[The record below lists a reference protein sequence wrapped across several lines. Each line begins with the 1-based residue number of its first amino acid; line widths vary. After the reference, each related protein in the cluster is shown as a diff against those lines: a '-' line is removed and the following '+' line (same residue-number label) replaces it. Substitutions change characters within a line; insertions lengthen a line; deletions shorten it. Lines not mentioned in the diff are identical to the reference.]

1 MNINLILFFLVVAIL
16 PATLNVYGVLLAT
29 PQYLFN
35 VNQVIIDGTIV
46 SSKQLSLTQIEYEIK
61 VNNYFKNS
69 QENES
74 ITAVGPTFESGELYG
89 KIYEVDDSALFYL
102 NLIENQYRISPYS
115 LQATSECS
123 PRQML
128 GLYLLPD
135 ELHLEQQ
142 KVDPQLFKKCI
153 PYLSSLSDTVRPPLK
168 QTESGLVIDDI
179 SCFHDLQLIIKQS
192 TNTPSCV
199 KPSSMNELLSRGWG
213 ILPI

>member
-1 MNINLILFFLVVAIL
+1 MNINLILFFLALAIL

-35 VNQVIIDGTIV
+35 VNQVIIDGTVV
-46 SSKQLSLTQIEYEIK
+46 SSKQLSLTQIEYVLK

-69 QENES
+69 QENEL
-74 ITAVGPTFESGELYG
+74 ITAVGPTFKSGELYG

-135 ELHLEQQ
+135 ELHLEHQ

-153 PYLSSLSDTVRPPLK
+153 PYLSSLSDPVRSPLK
-168 QTESGLVIDDI
+168 QTKSGLVIDDI
-179 SCFHDLQLIIKQS
+179 SCFHDLQLIIKKS

-199 KPSSMNELLSRGWG
+199 KPSSMNKLLSRGWG